1 MDEPYLIAQAKQND
15 VEAFNTLVLHYQDL
29 AYSVAYRIM
38 GERDGAADAAQDAFI
53 SAYEKLHTFR
63 EGNFKAWLLRIVTNK
78 CYDALKYHKRRPGSS
93 LDELTEENEAS
104 GLLAS
109 DVDRP
114 EVEQEQAELTTA
126 VQRCLDALPD
136 DQRVVAI
143 LCDVEGYDYQT
154 AADIA
159 QASLGTIKS
168 RLSRARS
175 KLRDCLRGVG
185 ELLPDKYR
193 SEG

>member
-1 MDEPYLIAQAKQND
+1 MDEPYLITQAKQND

-38 GERDGAADAAQDAFI
+38 GERDGAADATQEAFI

-63 EGNFKAWLLRIVTNK
+63 EGNFKAWLMRIVTNK
-78 CYDALKYHKRRPGSS
+78 CYDALKYHKRRPRSS

-104 GLLAS
+104 RLL
-109 DVDRP
+109 VGGGYRP
-114 EVEQEQAELTTA
+114 EAEQQQADLVEA
-126 VQRCLDALPD
+126 VQYCLDTLPD
-136 DQRVVAI
+136 DQRLVAV

-154 AADIA
+154 ASEIAD
-159 QASLGTIKS
+159 ASLGTIKS
-168 RLSRARS
+168 RLSRARR

-185 ELLPDKYR
+185 ELLPAKYR
-193 SEG
+193 LEE